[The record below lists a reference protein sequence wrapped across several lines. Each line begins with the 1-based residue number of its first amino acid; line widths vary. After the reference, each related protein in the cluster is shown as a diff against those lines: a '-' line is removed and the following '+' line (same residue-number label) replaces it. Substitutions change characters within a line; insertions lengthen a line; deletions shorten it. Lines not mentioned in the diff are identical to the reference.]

1 MYSVRIVFSK
11 DSYKQVEISRKR
23 EDKMVSYKL
32 GSKYIMIRCDYCNKK
47 LAFIDS
53 NRDAIHDIMCIDC
66 SGLRRPQLAFQ
77 EEEQQED
84 GK

>member
-1 MYSVRIVFSK
+1 MARMGLQK
-11 DSYKQVEISRKR
+11 ER
-23 EDKMVSYKL
+23 DKMISYKL

-47 LAFIDS
+47 LAFIDG
-53 NRDAIHDIMCIDC
+53 NRNAIHDIMCIDC

-77 EEEQQED
+77 EEEQED

>member
-1 MYSVRIVFSK
+1 MYSVRIVINRLKSVERER
-11 DSYKQVEISRKR
+11 YK
-23 EDKMVSYKL
+23 MTNYKL

-53 NRDAIHDIMCIDC
+53 NRNAIHDIMCIDC
-66 SGLRRPQLAFQ
+66 SNLRHPQLAFQ
-77 EEEQQED
+77 EKEQED